1 MFNLP
6 CRYFKTPFGNDFIS
20 NLISQKIQT
29 KPYKAIYIKN
39 YKLKN
44 QENDCSN
51 TNKYKKVLGIVNYN

>member
-6 CRYFKTPFGNDFIS
+6 CRYTDPLLVTTLYYIK
-20 NLISQKIQT
+20 SQKYQT
-29 KPYKAIYIKN
+29 KPYKDIYIKN